1 MSYLTMEHIISV
13 QPVLVMNFIFP
24 KKIIPL
30 SLRTVGIN
38 IKMVI
43 YELFIVIILTKIIFG
58 IITTS

>member
-1 MSYLTMEHIISV
+1 MEHIISV

-43 YELFIVIILTKIIFG
+43 YELFILIILTKIIFG

>member
-24 KKIIPL
+24 KKIILL

-43 YELFIVIILTKIIFG
+43 YELFILIILTKIIFG
-58 IITTS
+58 LITTS

>member
-1 MSYLTMEHIISV
+1 MSYLTMEHIISA

-24 KKIIPL
+24 KKIILL

-43 YELFIVIILTKIIFG
+43 YELFILIILTKIIFG